1 MEARVCTV
9 QELLKSGR
17 LKKGDYIE
25 YAPAAGRYVTSL
37 EDTGWGTQIIETD
50 LNARWIVHDYDEE
63 KKIFSIKTEDRVNDV
78 SLRGSV
84 GFVKGPDTL
93 HAICKECYS
102 IPEKG
107 IYARSMVVEDYNEET
122 GFVLPEK
129 PNRFAFYPC
138 GSKVSG
144 EIEYN
149 GKMYKKVEHGVP
161 FVRFY
166 MCDGGGKEKV
176 DKNGSVYRKA
186 LKNKPI
192 FVTETHYYYENII
205 NISKSH
211 WLASPCV
218 DLYSS
223 YADFRVHYARSSNV
237 SAYRLYRSDGD
248 EDCLSLGV
256 RPLVSLSSMLH
267 VDITDEHRDGSSPEK
282 AWKIVEYKSIEFTP
296 NDESVSILEEDDST
310 DSLIEVNGLER
321 MVDLVSYESLN
332 QEIRERVD
340 KDVKR
345 LGKMK
350 DKDIMQYG
358 WDIQT
363 SKNQLLN
370 DAISQFQ
377 SMSVDDIEKVID
389 EIMNSGK
396 SLVPRK
402 HLFGKVSLPTYEE
415 KCNFAGKVGDLE
427 QAIKAQIK
435 GIFKANKYYLKLIL
449 ECKSIVDNYAICIM
463 AMERYL
469 ASKHD
474 TFLEEIF
481 RKKIASLKTS
491 RVANMQSAI
500 MYMTLY
506 RDNALLVNRLYEIIN
521 VNLYQLQEQI
531 LIQSGISDLK
541 RILND
546 CRSIRDSIS
555 NLTSSNISELTDATK
570 LINSNVDESAQ
581 DKEAERLMK
590 ELVSGL
596 KAISS
601 G

>member
-9 QELLKSGR
+9 QELFESGKLR
-17 LKKGDYIE
+17 KGDYIE
-25 YAPAAGRYVTSL
+25 YAPAAGRYFTSL

-50 LNARWIVHDYDEE
+50 LNARWIVHDYDKE
-63 KKIFSIKTEDRVNDV
+63 KKTFSIKTEDGVNDV
-78 SLRGSV
+78 SLRGAV
-84 GFVKGPDTL
+84 GFIKGPDTL

-102 IPEKG
+102 IPLKG
-107 IYARSMVVEDYNEET
+107 IYARSMVVEDYNEEL
-122 GFVLPEK
+122 GFVPPEN
-129 PNRFAFYPC
+129 PDRFAFYPC

-149 GKMYKKVEHGVP
+149 GKIYKKVEHGDK

-166 MCDGGGKEKV
+166 MCDGGGKEEV
-176 DKNGSVYRKA
+176 DKNGIVYRRP
-186 LKNKPI
+186 LKNKPV
-192 FVTETHYYYENII
+192 FVTETFYYNNRAI
-205 NISKSH
+205 NISKCH

-218 DLYSS
+218 NLFSS
-223 YADFRVHYARSSNV
+223 YANFRVHYASSSYV
-237 SAYRLYRSDGD
+237 GAYYLYSSYGSEYCD
-248 EDCLSLGV
+248 SYGV
-256 RPLVSLSSMLH
+256 RPLVSLSSMLQ
-267 VDITDEHRDGSSPEK
+267 VDITDEQRDGSSPEK

-296 NDESVSILEEDDST
+296 DDEPVSILDEDEST
-310 DSLIEVNGLER
+310 DSLIEVDGLER
-321 MVDLVSYESLN
+321 MVDMVPYESLN
-332 QEIRERVD
+332 QDIRERVD

-358 WDIQT
+358 WDIQA

-377 SMSVDDIEKVID
+377 SMSVDDVEKVID

-402 HLFGKVSLPTYEE
+402 QLFGKVSLPTYEE

-469 ASKHD
+469 ASEHD
-474 TFLEEIF
+474 TFLEEVF
-481 RKKIASLKTS
+481 RKKVASLKTS

-570 LINSNVDESAQ
+570 LVNSTADESAQ

-596 KAISS
+596 KAISK